1 MTNSEKPIVKIF
13 GSDECFHCLKSKQ
26 MCEAMQ
32 IEHEYIDIY
41 KDIDDYTLFR
51 RTFPG
56 AEGIP
61 QILWNDERLNGY
73 KGLISKIDDFI
84 INISEG
90 ESDE

>member
-1 MTNSEKPIVKIF
+1 MVTIF
-13 GSDECFHCLKSKQ
+13 GSNNCLHCLKSKQ

-61 QILWNDERLNGY
+61 QILWKGEKLNGY
-73 KGLISKIDDFI
+73 NDLISKIDDFI
-84 INISEG
+84 INSNEG
-90 ESDE
+90 ERDE